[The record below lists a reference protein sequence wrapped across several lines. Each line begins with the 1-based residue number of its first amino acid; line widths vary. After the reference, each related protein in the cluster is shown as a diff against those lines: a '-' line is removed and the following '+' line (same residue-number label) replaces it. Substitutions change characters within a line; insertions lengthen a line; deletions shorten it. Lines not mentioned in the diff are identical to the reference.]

1 MLLANIVTTSRQVAE
16 TSKRLEK
23 TSLLADL
30 LKRLLPEEI
39 EPAVAFLS
47 GTLRQGRLGIGYAT
61 LHGAMPEPATVP
73 SLEILQLDRLFDQL
87 AGVKGSGAEQRKRF
101 LLAEISRHAT
111 RGEQEFL
118 IRLMSGELRQGAL
131 EGVMLD
137 ALAKATNLPAERI
150 RRAAMMAGGSA
161 AIAQAVFEKGEAG
174 LAEFDVQLFRH
185 VKPMLAQSSE
195 DVGEALAELGEAA
208 LEYKLDGARI
218 QVHKSNDRV
227 AIFSRAANDVTVA
240 VPEVVEIVRALPAR
254 NLILDGEVLSL
265 TPEGRPQPFQVSMR
279 RFGRKQDV
287 ERLAAQLPMTPFWFD
302 LIYLDDAPLVD
313 EPQSRRFSELQ
324 LIARADHV
332 IPHLTTHSK
341 ERAEGFLARALE
353 SGHEG
358 IMAKA
363 AASTYAAGA
372 RGQSWLKIKQ
382 ARTLD
387 LVVLA
392 AEWGNG
398 RRRGFLSNLHL
409 GARDTEKGGFAM
421 LGKTFK
427 GLTDE
432 MLAWQTAELLK
443 LEVARDKYTV
453 YVKPKLIVEVAFND
467 VQVSPRYVSGL
478 SLRFARVKRYR
489 ADKTMAEAD
498 TFLAVQRIAL
508 SSANAS
514 AAASAT
520 R

>member
-16 TSKRLEK
+16 TAKRLEK
-23 TSLLADL
+23 TSLLAEL
-30 LKRLLPEEI
+30 LQQLSAEEI

-47 GTLRQGRLGIGYAT
+47 GAPRQGRMGVGYAT
-61 LHGAMPEPATVP
+61 LQAAKTEPASTAA
-73 SLEILQLDRLFDQL
+73 LEILQLDRLFDQL

-101 LLAEISRHAT
+101 LLAEIFRHAT
-111 RGEQEFL
+111 REEQEFL
-118 IRLMSGELRQGAL
+118 LRLIGGELRQGAL
-131 EGVMLD
+131 EGIMLE
-137 ALAKATNLPAERI
+137 ALAKATKLPAERI

-161 AIAQAVFEKGEAG
+161 AIAHAVFEKGEAG
-174 LAEFDVQLFRH
+174 LAEFDIQLFRP
-185 VKPMLAQSSE
+185 VQPMLAQSSE
-195 DVGEALAELGEAA
+195 DVAEALEELGEASV
-208 LEYKLDGARI
+208 EYKLDGARV
-218 QVHKSNDRV
+218 QVHKSNDQV
-227 AIFSRAANDVTVA
+227 AVFSRAANDVTVA

-254 NLILDGEVLSL
+254 ELILDGEVLSL
-265 TPEGRPQPFQVSMR
+265 TAQGRPQPFQVSMR

-287 ERLAAQLPMTPFWFD
+287 ARLAAELPMTPFWFD
-302 LIYLDDAPLVD
+302 LIYLDGAPLVD
-313 EPQSRRFSELQ
+313 ETQNRRFSELMRLAPAEQ
-324 LIARADHV
+324 V
-332 IPHLTTHSK
+332 IPHMVTRSVQK
-341 ERAEGFLARALE
+341 AEEFLGRALE

-358 IMAKA
+358 LMAKA
-363 AASTYAAGA
+363 VASTYAAGA

-387 LVVLA
+387 LIVLA

-398 RRRGFLSNLHL
+398 RRKGFLSNLHL

-453 YVKPKLIVEVAFND
+453 YVQPKLIVEIAFND
-467 VQVSPRYVSGL
+467 VQVSPRYVSGV

-489 ADKTMAEAD
+489 PDKTLAEAD
-498 TFLAVQRIAL
+498 TFLSVQKIAL
-508 SSANAS
+508 SSAAG
-514 AAASAT
+514 A
-520 R
+520 

>member
-1 MLLANIVTTSRQVAE
+1 MLLAKIVTASRQTAE

-23 TSLLADL
+23 IAILADV
-30 LKRLLPEEI
+30 LKQLAPEEI

-47 GTLRQGRLGIGYAT
+47 GSLRQGRMGVGYAT
-61 LHGAMPEPATVP
+61 LHTAMPEPAATA
-73 SLEILQLDRLFDQL
+73 SFEILQLDRLFDQL

-101 LLAEISRHAT
+101 LLGEIFHHAT
-111 RGEQEFL
+111 REEQEFL
-118 IRLMSGELRQGAL
+118 LRLLGGELRQGAL
-131 EGVMLD
+131 EGIMLE
-137 ALAKATNLPAERI
+137 ALAKASNLPPERI
-150 RRAAMMAGGSA
+150 RRAAMMAGGSS
-161 AIAQAVFEKGEAG
+161 AIAQVVFEKGEAG
-174 LAEFDVQLFRH
+174 LAEFDIQLFRP
-185 VKPMLAQSSE
+185 VQPMLAQSSE
-195 DVGEALAELGEAA
+195 DVAEALAELGEAS

-218 QVHKSNDRV
+218 QVHKSQDRV
-227 AIFSRAANDVTVA
+227 AVFSRAANDVTVA
-240 VPEVVEIVRALPAR
+240 GPEVVEAVRALPAR
-254 NLILDGEVLSL
+254 ELILDGEVLSL
-265 TPEGRPQPFQVSMR
+265 TRDGRPQPFQVSMR

-287 ERLAAQLPMTPFWFD
+287 ARLAAQLPMTPFWFD
-302 LIYLDDAPLVD
+302 LIYLDGAPLVD
-313 EPQSRRFSELQ
+313 EPQSRRLSEL
-324 LIARADHV
+324 ARLAPAHNV
-332 IPHLTTHSK
+332 VPHLITGNVQRG
-341 ERAEGFLARALE
+341 EDFLARALE

-358 IMAKA
+358 VMAKA
-363 AASTYAAGA
+363 VNSPYAAGA

-432 MLAWQTAELLK
+432 MLVWQTAELLK

-453 YVKPKLIVEVAFND
+453 YVQPKLIVEIAFND

-489 ADKTMAEAD
+489 SDKTIAEAD
-498 TFLAVQRIAL
+498 TFLAVQKIAL
-508 SSANAS
+508 MG
-514 AAASAT
+514 AAV
-520 R
+520 